1 MNKHFQIIFL
11 LLLTVST
18 LSAQSEID
26 EVIAEIGPV
35 KVTVSEFKKR
45 YEMVPHVGRHI
56 VGRENRLKAE
66 ALYSIISEKLW
77 ALEAEELGFDSTAIM
92 NYTFQAVEDM
102 HLRDALYRK
111 EIKSKLSDDP
121 EKYAEAKKR
130 ALVYL
135 NAKFIFAKEQ
145 DEIYRLFNELKNGI
159 SFDSLLSLRG
169 EAILQKDEPYQI
181 HFGQMAELAEDSV
194 YDLKINQFS
203 SPLSSPDGW
212 YIFKLI
218 SVQPEIIENDK
229 HVKNMNKNV
238 RRVVDSRE
246 EETVFQNYYKSFFPG
261 HKVETNGELFWSF
274 SNKIISALEKR
285 KNTSKIED
293 GKSVHL
299 EAEDFYKIKDK
310 FGSDS
315 LSMVFVQ
322 FEKDPLT
329 LQQFLYSFALEGFYS
344 SSDNP
349 DVIRN
354 QLNSRVKRFIEHEL
368 LTREANIKG
377 VKDNVEVNNDI
388 KMWRDYYLATLYKQ
402 TLFDSS
408 NVSETEVLNYYNKKR
423 SSSDMQNQVKIIE
436 IYTDSLEV
444 IEKVFNEIEQGIDF
458 KKIVVKYSN
467 KKKDQNLNV
476 DSDFFSIL
484 SRGEIGR
491 IAGTLNIGDVY
502 GPIEVENEYVVF
514 KIMDK
519 KTSKQ
524 EIPETFG
531 EIKGEL
537 KKQLKAEKVNGKMID
552 NTVKLANKY
561 GVKVNEKLLY
571 NMNVV
576 NYNMIVY
583 RYMGFGGR
591 LLAVPLTPN
600 FIEWV
605 EPWQK
610 SQSEL
615 P

>member
-1 MNKHFQIIFL
+1 MLK
-11 LLLTVST
+11 
-18 LSAQSEID
+18 AQRKD
-26 EVIAEIGPV
+26 DTVIAEIGPI
-35 KVTVSEFKKR
+35 KVTVDEFKKR
-45 YEMVPHVGRHI
+45 YEMVPHVGQHTK
-56 VGRENRLKAE
+56 GRENRLKAE
-66 ALYSIISEKLW
+66 TLYSIISEKLW
-77 ALEAEELGFDSTAIM
+77 ALEAENLGFDSTAIM

-111 EIKSKLSDDP
+111 EIKSKLSKNP

-130 ALVYL
+130 ALIYL
-135 NAKFIFAKEQ
+135 NTKFIFAKEKS
-145 DEIYRLFNELKNGI
+145 EIDRIFNELNNGN

-169 EAILQKDEPYQI
+169 ESVMQKKEPYQI
-181 HFGQMAELAEDSV
+181 HFGQMSEFAEDTV
-194 YDLKINQFS
+194 YSLNLNQYS
-203 SPLSSPDGW
+203 SPISSQDGW

-218 SVQPEIIENDK
+218 SVQPEIIENEK
-229 HVKNMNKNV
+229 HVKNMNKNI
-238 RRVVDSRE
+238 RRIVEGRE
-246 EETVFQNYYKSFFPG
+246 KEAVFQNYYKSFFPG

-274 SNKIISALEKR
+274 ADKIILALQQR
-285 KNTSKIED
+285 KEISKIED
-293 GKSVHL
+293 GKSVQL

-315 LSMVFVQ
+315 LSMIFVK

-377 VKDNVEVNNDI
+377 VMDDVEVNNDI

-408 NVSETEVLNYYNKKR
+408 NVSEAEVLNYYNKKR
-423 SSSDMQNQVKIIE
+423 SSSDIENQVKIIE

-444 IEKVFNEIEQGIDF
+444 IEKVFNDIEKGIDF
-458 KKIVVKYSN
+458 KNIAINYSN
-467 KKKDQNLNV
+467 KNGEKKLDV
-476 DSDFFSIL
+476 ESGYFSVF
-484 SRGEIGR
+484 SRGGIGR
-491 IAGTLNIGDVY
+491 IAATMNIGEVY
-502 GPIEVENEYVVF
+502 GPIEVENKYVVF
-514 KIMDK
+514 KVIDK
-519 KTSKQ
+519 KMSKQ
-524 EIPETFG
+524 EIPESFE

-537 KKQLKAEKVNGKMID
+537 KKQLKAEKVSGKMID

-561 GVKVNEKLLY
+561 GVNVNEQLLY

-610 SQSEL
+610 SKSEL